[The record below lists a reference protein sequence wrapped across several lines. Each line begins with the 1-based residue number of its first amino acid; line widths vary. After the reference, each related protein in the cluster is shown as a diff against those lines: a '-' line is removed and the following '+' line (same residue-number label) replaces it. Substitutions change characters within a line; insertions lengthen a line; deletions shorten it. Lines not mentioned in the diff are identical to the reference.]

1 MQIYRARF
9 GGSLCEIAAGSLC
22 SNPGRV
28 VAWALLV
35 KSNGRLEP
43 ILDGRGRMLRT
54 HASSLDEAIDSM
66 RRLLVTLLGD
76 EARGETS
83 S

>member
-9 GGSLCEIAAGSLC
+9 GGSLCEIAAGSLR
-22 SNPGRV
+22 SNPERV